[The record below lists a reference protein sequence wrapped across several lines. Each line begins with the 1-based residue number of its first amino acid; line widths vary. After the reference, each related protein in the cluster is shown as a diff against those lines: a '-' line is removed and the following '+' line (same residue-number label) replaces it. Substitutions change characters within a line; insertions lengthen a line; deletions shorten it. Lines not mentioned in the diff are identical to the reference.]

1 MDFASYTGKHV
12 QTAVHL
18 VNHLTPGCRSG
29 RPVPPP
35 VTLAERRTLLQH
47 VADEAGDRWDRL
59 DRSEIEQFG
68 QLAVGLR
75 SVFELAD
82 QDDVDGAASQVNH
95 LLEEYRARPELSR
108 HDGQAWHLHFHSED
122 AGAAAGWGA
131 GCATGLAVVIGG
143 GHAGRLGI
151 CIASQCDGV
160 YVDTSRNGSR
170 RFCSEACMN
179 RTKVSAFRARK
190 TLARLT
196 GHATSA
202 RADQS

>member
-1 MDFASYTGKHV
+1 VH
-12 QTAVHL
+12 TAVHL
-18 VNHLTPGCRSG
+18 NHLTPGCRSG

-35 VTLAERRTLLQH
+35 GTLAERRALLQH
-47 VADEAGDRWDRL
+47 VADEAGDRWGRL
-59 DRSEIEQFG
+59 DGAQIDQFC

-75 SVFELAD
+75 TVFELAG
-82 QDDVDGAASQVNH
+82 QGDVDGAAGQVNH
-95 LLEEYRARPELSR
+95 LLDEYRATPELSR

-122 AGAAAGWGA
+122 AGVAASWGA

-143 GHAGRLGI
+143 GHADRLGI

-170 RFCSEACMN
+170 RFCGEACMN
-179 RTKVSAFRARK
+179 RTKVSAFRARR

-196 GHATSA
+196 GPTETAEPTTP
-202 RADQS
+202 DPV